1 MKQKEP
7 NPILEEI
14 EHLPDDYGFGAAIP
28 SEFKLDEEK
37 KKKANPLLEYK
48 TELDIQEAP
57 STAGGTKEDKQLEAD
72 FDLVRSNIKT
82 ALENTSSVI
91 TDAVALAQSSDS
103 PRAFEVVA
111 TLLKSISD
119 VNRDLLNIHEQRE
132 TIKSKRAVK
141 TDAGVTQNNQQNNY
155 FIGSPAELNRF
166 LAEQK

>member
-14 EHLPDDYGFGAAIP
+14 EHLPDDYGFGATIP

-37 KKKANPLLEYK
+37 KKVNPLLEYK

-72 FDLVRSNIKT
+72 FDLARANIKT

-141 TDAGVTQNNQQNNY
+141 ADPGVTQNNQQNNY

>member
-14 EHLPDDYGFGAAIP
+14 EHLPDDYGFGALIP
-28 SEFKLDEEK
+28 SEFKLDEE

-48 TELDIQEAP
+48 TELDIQDAP
-57 STAGGTKEDKQLEAD
+57 STVGGTKEDKQLEAD
-72 FDLVRSNIKT
+72 FDLARANIKT
-82 ALENTSSVI
+82 ALGNTSSVI
-91 TDAVALAQSSDS
+91 TDAVALARSSDS

-141 TDAGVTQNNQQNNY
+141 TDTGVTQNNQQNNY

-166 LAEQK
+166 LSEQK

>member
-1 MKQKEP
+1 MKRKEP

-37 KKKANPLLEYK
+37 KKANPLLEYK
-48 TELDIQEAP
+48 TELDIQDAP
-57 STAGGTKEDKQLEAD
+57 STVGGTKEDKQLEAD

-82 ALENTSSVI
+82 ALGNTSSVI
-91 TDAVALAQSSDS
+91 TDAVALARSSDS

-166 LAEQK
+166 LTEQK

>member
-1 MKQKEP
+1 MKRKEP

-37 KKKANPLLEYK
+37 KKTNPLLEYK
-48 TELDIQEAP
+48 TELDIQDAP
-57 STAGGTKEDKQLEAD
+57 STVGGTKEDKQLEAD
-72 FDLVRSNIKT
+72 FDLARANIKT
-82 ALENTSSVI
+82 ALGNTSSVI
-91 TDAVALAQSSDS
+91 TDAVALARSSDS

-166 LAEQK
+166 LTEQK

>member
-14 EHLPDDYGFGAAIP
+14 EHLPDDYGFGATIP
-28 SEFKLDEEK
+28 SEFKLDEE

-72 FDLVRSNIKT
+72 FDLARANIKT

-119 VNRDLLNIHEQRE
+119 ANRDLLNIHEQRE

-141 TDAGVTQNNQQNNY
+141 TDTGVTQNNQQNNY

>member
-1 MKQKEP
+1 MKRKEP

-37 KKKANPLLEYK
+37 KKTNPLLEYK
-48 TELDIQEAP
+48 TELDIQDAP
-57 STAGGTKEDKQLEAD
+57 STVGGTKEDKQLEAD

-82 ALENTSSVI
+82 ALGNTSSVI
-91 TDAVALAQSSDS
+91 TDAVALARSSDS

-166 LAEQK
+166 LTEQK

>member
-1 MKQKEP
+1 MKRNDP

-14 EHLPDDYGFGAAIP
+14 EHLPDNYGFGALIP

-37 KKKANPLLEYK
+37 KKGNPLLEYK
-48 TELDIQEAP
+48 AELDIQEAP
-57 STAGGTKEDKQLEAD
+57 STAGSTKEDKQLESD
-72 FDLVRSNIKT
+72 FDLVRENIKT
-82 ALENTSSVI
+82 ALANTSSVI
-91 TDAVALAQSSDS
+91 SDAVALAQSSDS
-103 PRAFEVVA
+103 PRAYEVVA

-141 TDAGVTQNNQQNNY
+141 TDMGVTQNNQQNNY

-166 LAEQK
+166 LSEQK

>member
-1 MKQKEP
+1 MKRKEP

-37 KKKANPLLEYK
+37 KKANPLLEYK
-48 TELDIQEAP
+48 TELDIQDAP
-57 STAGGTKEDKQLEAD
+57 STVGGTKEDKQLEAD
-72 FDLVRSNIKT
+72 FDLARANIKT
-82 ALENTSSVI
+82 ALGNTSSVI
-91 TDAVALAQSSDS
+91 TDAVALARSSDS

-166 LAEQK
+166 LSEQK

>member
-1 MKQKEP
+1 MKRKEP

-37 KKKANPLLEYK
+37 KKANPLLEYK
-48 TELDIQEAP
+48 TELDIQDAP
-57 STAGGTKEDKQLEAD
+57 STVGGTKEDKQLEAD
-72 FDLVRSNIKT
+72 FDLARANIKT
-82 ALENTSSVI
+82 ALGNTSSVI
-91 TDAVALAQSSDS
+91 TDAVALARSSDS

-166 LAEQK
+166 LTEQK

>member
-14 EHLPDDYGFGAAIP
+14 EHLPDDYGFGATIP
-28 SEFKLDEEK
+28 SAFKLDEE

-72 FDLVRSNIKT
+72 FDLARANIKT

-119 VNRDLLNIHEQRE
+119 ANRDLLNIHEQRE